1 MFRQKFVIDA
11 GSAQR
16 APVAV
21 INLTFYLIISVKLAV
36 RNAIKPA
43 FPYIFS
49 AKQVLETER
58 SFAESKRRQ
67 EHAAA
72 AILPFSE
79 LLTRAVPPASLMSLS
94 LTDIARLAKL
104 AQLDLS
110 EQQASDTLAKL
121 NDIFSLVEQMKAV
134 DTTGVEPLS
143 HPVAAWRNDL
153 AMPLREDRITEP
165 NRRDDYQ
172 QPAPMVQ
179 DGLYL
184 VPKVIE

>member
-1 MFRQKFVIDA
+1 
-11 GSAQR
+11 
-16 APVAV
+16 
-21 INLTFYLIISVKLAV
+21 
-36 RNAIKPA
+36 
-43 FPYIFS
+43 
-49 AKQVLETER
+49 
-58 SFAESKRRQ
+58 
-67 EHAAA
+67 
-72 AILPFSE
+72 
-79 LLTRAVPPASLMSLS
+79 MSLS

-121 NDIFSLVEQMKAV
+121 NDIFLLVEQMNAV
-134 DTTGVEPLS
+134 DTAGVEPLS

-153 AMPLREDRITEP
+153 AMPLREDRATEP